1 MPTANYDSSNQTRR
15 VQARALYLYN
25 LNLQQARASNPNIVR
40 AEQPQFELLEV
51 VTLRKQGGCSCVD
64 SYQRRN
70 VGGICGSCGG
80 N

>member
-25 LNLQQARASNPNIVR
+25 LNLQAARDANPNITR
-40 AEQPQFELLEV
+40 SEQPQFDVLSV

-64 SYQRRN
+64 SFQRRN
-70 VGGICGSCGG
+70 VGATCGSC
-80 N
+80 

>member
-25 LNLQQARASNPNIVR
+25 LNLQQARANNPNIVR
-40 AEQPQFELLEV
+40 SEQPQFEVLEV
-51 VTLRKQGGCSCVD
+51 VTLRRQGGCSCVD
-64 SYQRRN
+64 SFQRLN
-70 VGGICGSCGG
+70 AGAICAGC

>member
-25 LNLQQARASNPNIVR
+25 LNLQQARALNPNITR
-40 AEQPQFELLEV
+40 SEQPSFEVLSV
-51 VTLRKQGGCSCVD
+51 VTQRKMGGCECVD
-64 SYQRRN
+64 SFQRIN
-70 VGGICGSCGG
+70 AGAICAGC

>member
-25 LNLQQARASNPNIVR
+25 LNLQAARANNPNIVR
-40 AEQPQFELLEV
+40 SEQPQFELLEV
-51 VTLRKQGGCSCVD
+51 VTLRQQGGCACVD
-64 SYQRRN
+64 SFQRQN
-70 VGGICGSCGG
+70 VGGICVGCGV